1 MGELLMDN
9 EKVTLQKQE
18 VYTVINTLK
27 KIRPDGFKSMDRV
40 VGLVMFFENKLNQQ
54 PEPTEHTA
62 EVTDDGIS

>member
-9 EKVTLQKQE
+9 ETVILQKQE

-40 VGLVMFFENKLNQQ
+40 VGLVMFFENKLQQ
-54 PEPTEHTA
+54 HPDPAKQMA
-62 EVTDDGIS
+62 EVVNNGIS

>member
-9 EKVTLQKQE
+9 ETVTLQKQE

-54 PEPTEHTA
+54 SNPIEQMEEA
-62 EVTDDGIS
+62 MNNGAG